1 MKRKQ
6 QHKDPTKLKLK
17 KRKFLKKPTYP
28 GGSKALEAFIAQN
41 LRYPEEALRNGIEGN
56 VQVAYEVNEDGK
68 VIRARV
74 LRGIGYGCDEEAL
87 RLVRLLRYEGVRN
100 RHVHVTTRFTL
111 VIRFRLPRQTP
122 AVRYEYRP
130 ASTSSEQSVSV
141 FSYKIS
147 V

>member
-6 QHKDPTKLKLK
+6 QHKDTKSKPK
-17 KRKFLKKPTYP
+17 KRKFIKKPTYP

-41 LRYPEEALRNGIEGN
+41 LRYPEEALRNGVEGN
-56 VQVAYEVNEDGK
+56 VQVEYEVNEDGK

-100 RHVHVTTRFTL
+100 RHIHVTTRFTL

-130 ASTSSEQSVSV
+130 ASVSSEQSASV

>member
-6 QHKDPTKLKLK
+6 QHKDAKSKSK
-17 KRKFLKKPTYP
+17 KRKFIKKPTYP
-28 GGSKALEAFIAQN
+28 GGTKALEAFIAQN
-41 LRYPEEALRNGIEGN
+41 LRYPEEALRNGVEGN
-56 VQVAYEVNEDGK
+56 VQVEYEVNEDGK

-100 RHVHVTTRFTL
+100 RHIHVTTRFTL
-111 VIRFRLPRQTP
+111 VIRFRLPRRTP

-130 ASTSSEQSVSV
+130 ASVSSEQSAPV